1 MRKLCYSEDTFAI
14 VSFPLL
20 FGHTC
25 EEAEVVF
32 FYCFLSAHMLKIA
45 LGTVPVKNDL
55 GLVAVRIL
63 VVYYRIVCYNSNK
76 RMGQTAGYYL
86 QGGMELVEGRQA
98 AG

>member
-1 MRKLCYSEDTFAI
+1 MLSGVE
-14 VSFPLL
+14 L
-20 FGHTC
+20 H
-25 EEAEVVF
+25 EEE
-32 FYCFLSAHMLKIA
+32 
-45 LGTVPVKNDL
+45 